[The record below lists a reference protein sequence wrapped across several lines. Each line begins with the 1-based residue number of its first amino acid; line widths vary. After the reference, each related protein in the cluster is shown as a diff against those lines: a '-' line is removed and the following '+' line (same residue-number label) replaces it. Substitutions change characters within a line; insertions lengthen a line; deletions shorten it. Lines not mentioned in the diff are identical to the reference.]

1 SFLVDARFGGEI
13 FSATHVGLQAAGTA
27 KVTAPG
33 GERPDLVVE
42 GVTVVENNY
51 VANTKSVT
59 QQQYWRTVATL
70 NNLGVGEAYI
80 YDATNVRLRNVT
92 LSYALPKR
100 SEEHTSELQ

>member
-1 SFLVDARFGGEI
+1 LFPYTTLFRS
-13 FSATHVGLQAAGTA
+13 A

-92 LSYALPKR
+92 LSYALPKDMLGKVFQSAR
-100 SEEHTSELQ
+100 ISAS